1 MKYNLN
7 LVLEKLENKE
17 KSLKNICEE
26 LNYPYKYISRLLV
39 QSNKS
44 IKDRKINNISKKDIN
59 LIYEDFSNGFTMSDL
74 ESKYGYSESTL
85 KKYFNIYGYKITHKC
100 KLVKELNHN
109 FFKIIDTEEKAYLLG
124 FFAADGTINKTG
136 NGMAVLIQKDD
147 VEILDYYKKAFN
159 SQKDY
164 YHYPAKKE
172 THKDRL
178 KIVINSKINKQN
190 LINLGFPCR
199 KTYNLFSLPNK
210 IMKESLWPHFIR
222 GYFDGDGS
230 IILPTKNSRNT
241 VFKITSTNKEFL
253 LFCYNIF
260 EKLGCTNINIE
271 ERDNNAAFNLIVKNR
286 NYILLIKEYL
296 YKNSNFYLKRKKDKI
311 FNVAPVIRNND
322 VKNP

>member
-17 KSLKNICEE
+17 VSLKTVCKE

-39 QSNKS
+39 QTTNSVKN
-44 IKDRKINNISKKDIN
+44 RKINNISKEIIN
-59 LIYEDFSNGFTMSDL
+59 LIYEDFLNGLTLSAL
-74 ESKYGYSESTL
+74 ENKYGYSSVTL
-85 KKYFNIYGYKITHKC
+85 KKYFNIYNCEINHKC
-100 KLVKELNHN
+100 KLVKGLNHN

-124 FFAADGTINKTG
+124 FFAADGTINKKD
-136 NGMAVLIQKDD
+136 NGMAILIQKED

-164 YHYPAKKE
+164 YYYPAQKE
-172 THKDRL
+172 SHKDRL
-178 KIVINSKINKQN
+178 KIVINSRINKQN

-199 KTYNLFSLPNK
+199 KTYNMFSLPNE
-210 IMKESLWPHFIR
+210 IMKESLWSHFIR

-230 IILPTKNSRNT
+230 IILPTTHSRNT

-253 LFCYNIF
+253 MFCYSIF
-260 EKLGCTNINIE
+260 EKLGCSNIAIEKRANNI
-271 ERDNNAAFNLIVKNR
+271 AFNLTVKNK
-286 NYILLIKEYL
+286 NSIILIRDYL

>member
-17 KSLKNICEE
+17 KSLKDICEE

-39 QSNKS
+39 QSNQS
-44 IKDRKINNISKKDIN
+44 IKSRKINNIPAKEID
-59 LIYEDFSNGFTMSDL
+59 LIYEEFISGSTMLDL
-74 ESKYGYSESTL
+74 ELKYGYSSETL
-85 KKYFNIYGYKITHKC
+85 KKYFNIYNYKITHKC
-100 KLVKELNHN
+100 KLVKNLNHD
-109 FFKIIDTEEKAYLLG
+109 FFKVIDTEEKAYLLG
-124 FFAADGTINKTG
+124 FFAADGTINKNG

-164 YHYPAKKE
+164 YYYPAKKE
-172 THKDRL
+172 SHKDRL

-190 LINLGFPCR
+190 LIDLGFPCR
-199 KTYNLFSLPNK
+199 KTYNMFSLPDK
-210 IMKESLWPHFIR
+210 IMEESLYPHFIR

-241 VFKITSTNKEFL
+241 TFKITSTNKEFL

-260 EKLGCTNINIE
+260 ENLGCTNITIE
-271 ERDNNAAFNLIVKNR
+271 TYKNNAAFNLVVKNK
-286 NYILLIKEYL
+286 NSIVLIKDYL